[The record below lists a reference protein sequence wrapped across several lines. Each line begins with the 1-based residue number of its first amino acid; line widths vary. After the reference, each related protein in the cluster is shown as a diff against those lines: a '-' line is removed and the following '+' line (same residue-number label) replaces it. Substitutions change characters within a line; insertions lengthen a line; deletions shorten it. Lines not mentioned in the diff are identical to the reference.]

1 MRAETV
7 KAAAWNVPSDAD
19 ISEILRERIDV
30 ERSGVGIV
38 VGVIDRHGRRIV
50 THGVLIAGDGRPLD
64 GDTVFEIGSI
74 TKAFTA
80 LVLAE
85 MIERGEV
92 ALDDPVVG
100 YLPLGVTMPER
111 DGKQITLAHLATHTS
126 GLPREPGNLSSGD
139 LANALADYSVNQ
151 LHQFLSG
158 YELRR
163 DIGASHIYS
172 NLGGGLLGHVLA
184 LRAGVDYE
192 TLMRERIT
200 GPLGMTSTGIT
211 LSPELKLRMAVGH
224 DKNLQPVANIDLPT
238 LAGAGALRSTANDLL
253 AFLAAELGY
262 AETPLRA
269 AMSAQLDVRRPTDT
283 QDIQTLGWVISPT
296 SAGEVVWH
304 TGLTSGFRCFM
315 GFDRELGA
323 GAVVL
328 SNTAWTRNDDIGLH
342 LLSGAPLLPPPAE
355 RRAVRLSASALER
368 YVGRYQFSPTSD
380 VVVIRRGERLFAKL
394 PGRRAIE
401 MFPERPTAF
410 FLKIWDSQ
418 LTFNVDLYGQV
429 TGLVT
434 HQNGHDRAAAR
445 VA

>member
-1 MRAETV
+1 MTAETA
-7 KAAAWNVPSDAD
+7 KAAASNVPSDAD
-19 ISEILRERIDV
+19 IREILRERVDV
-30 ERSGVGIV
+30 EHQGIGIV
-38 VGVIDRHGRRIV
+38 VGVIDGRGRQVVAHGS
-50 THGVLIAGDGRPLD
+50 LSAGDGRSLD

-85 MIERGEV
+85 MVERGEV
-92 ALDDPVVG
+92 ALDDPVVK
-100 YLPLGVTMPER
+100 YLPPGVTMPER
-111 DGKQITLAHLATHTS
+111 AGTQITLAHLATHTS

-139 LANALADYSVNQ
+139 RSNALADYSVNQ
-151 LHQFLSG
+151 LHQFLNG

-184 LRAGVDYE
+184 LRAGFDYE
-192 TLMRERIT
+192 ALMRERIT
-200 GPLGMTSTGIT
+200 GPLGMTSTIIR
-211 LSPELKLRMAVGH
+211 LSPELTARMATGH
-224 DKNLQPVANIDLPT
+224 DQNLRPVANIDLQA

-269 AMSAQLDVRRPTDT
+269 AMSAQLDVRRATDT

-315 GFDRELGA
+315 GFDRERRIGV
-323 GAVVL
+323 VVL
-328 SNTAWTRNDDIGLH
+328 TNTARTRNDDIGMH
-342 LLSGAPLLPPPAE
+342 LLSGAPLLQPPPE
-355 RRAVRLSASALER
+355 RHAIRLSAAALER
-368 YVGRYQFSPTSD
+368 YVGRYQFTPTGD
-380 VVVIRRGERLFAKL
+380 VVVIRRDERLFAKL

-401 MFPERPTAF
+401 MFAQSPTSF
-410 FLKIWDSQ
+410 FLKVWDSQ
-418 LTFNVDLYGQV
+418 LNFIIDPDGRV

-434 HQNGHDRAAAR
+434 HQNGRDRPAAR
-445 VA
+445 LA